1 MRNKASLLFLTFSI
15 LTSCGTIKIHDT
27 KVCTVA
33 GKLSAGANCT
43 KAVSGAKTQITFE
56 ELIDMLEPGENRGP
70 AVVIPMND
78 FVDLKTELES
88 ACIYLRCKK
97 SDKKK
102 LQKLIANLNEL
113 IGSSQKENDS
123 AYKEPLQDRVTMPR
137 DGELYLFEPVP

>member
-1 MRNKASLLFLTFSI
+1 MKNKASLLFLTFSI

-43 KAVSGAKTQITFE
+43 RAVSGQKAQITFE
-56 ELIDMLEPGENRGP
+56 DLIDMLEPTEDHGP
-70 AVVIPMND
+70 AVIIPMND

-88 ACIYLRCKK
+88 ACVYLRCKK

-102 LQKLIANLNEL
+102 LAKLIRNINE
-113 IGSSQKENDS
+113 ITVTDFSQEEN
-123 AYKEPLQDRVTMPR
+123 
-137 DGELYLFEPVP
+137 YLTSE